1 MAMDIEQ
8 RLVVAIERMPAFPRS
23 VQRLLEL
30 TRDINVEPRAIVDV
44 LEKDPVM
51 AGRILRTVNSAFYGL
66 SRKVASLSHAVVL
79 LGLNTVK
86 NMALAIASAGMLPA
100 RNGAGFD
107 TAAYL
112 QHSLGVASLAR
123 LIAQR
128 SGVDPGEAYAAGL
141 LHDFG
146 KILFCVN
153 LPREFRAALD
163 LAAREGLP
171 LHEAERRG
179 IGVSH
184 AQAGAMLARKWQFPG
199 ELADAIA
206 EHHAAGVNPLGILRC
221 LILADQLVRFDD
233 AGELPAGHS
242 VAPLPAGAGG
252 ALGSSYAEILAA
264 LPERVRIIAESR
276 AFVS

>member
-1 MAMDIEQ
+1 MDIEQ
-8 RLVVAIERMPAFPRS
+8 RLVVAIDRMPAFPRS

-30 TRDINVEPRAIVDV
+30 TRDINVEPRAIVEV

-51 AGRILRTVNSAFYGL
+51 AGRILRTINSAFYGL

-86 NMALAIASAGMLPA
+86 NMALAIASAGMLPP
-100 RNGAGFD
+100 RNNAGYD

-112 QHSLGVASLAR
+112 QHSLGVAGIAR

-128 SGVDPGEAYAAGL
+128 GGVDPGEAYSAGL

-163 LAAREGLP
+163 FSAGQHLP
-171 LHEAERRG
+171 LHEAELRC

-184 AQAGAMLARKWQFPG
+184 AQAGAMLARKWQFPA
-199 ELADAIA
+199 ELVDAIA
-206 EHHAAGVNPLGILRC
+206 LHHAAVEDPQGILRC
-221 LILADQLVRFDD
+221 LLLADQLVRFDD
-233 AGELPAGHS
+233 GGELLAGQS

-252 ALGSSYAEILAA
+252 TLGSTYAEILAA
-264 LPERVRIIAESR
+264 LPERVRIVAESH
-276 AFVS
+276 AFIR